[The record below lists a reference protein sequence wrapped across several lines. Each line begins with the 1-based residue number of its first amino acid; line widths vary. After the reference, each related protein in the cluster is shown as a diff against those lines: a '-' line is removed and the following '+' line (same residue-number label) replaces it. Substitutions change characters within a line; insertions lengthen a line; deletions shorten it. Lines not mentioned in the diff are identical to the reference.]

1 MIFVT
6 GPMFSGKYEYLQK
19 TLGLTE
25 EELAPRCARNVEKL
39 AAGTEDL
46 EELCARLASYDF
58 VTASEVGCGVVPV
71 DPEQRQA
78 RERAGR
84 LSCLLAGRA
93 DVVIRVCCGL
103 PQVLK
108 GDWTC

>member
-58 VTASEVGCGVVPV
+58 VTASEVGCGWCRRPGAASG
-71 DPEQRQA
+71 PGAGGAAELPLG
-78 RERAGR
+78 RAG
-84 LSCLLAGRA
+84 G
-93 DVVIRVCCGL
+93 CGH
-103 PQVLK
+103 PGVLRPAP
-108 GDWTC
+108 GT